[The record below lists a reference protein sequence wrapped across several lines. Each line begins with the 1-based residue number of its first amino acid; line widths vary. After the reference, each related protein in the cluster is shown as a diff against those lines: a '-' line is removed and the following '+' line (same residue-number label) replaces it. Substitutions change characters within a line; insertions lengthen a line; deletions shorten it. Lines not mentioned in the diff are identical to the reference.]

1 LAWVTSSFTNRF
13 LTLRFYIFI
22 IVDFTKK
29 VVASQATIPPW
40 FGLKPP
46 WFDLLIFYN
55 FASPFVCTL
64 RSAAR
69 QSLYRFWKS
78 YIFLRKKS
86 PDALLLS
93 LHAWRFFF

>member
-1 LAWVTSSFTNRF
+1 

-46 WFDLLIFYN
+46 WFGLNEKLI
-55 FASPFVCTL
+55 A
-64 RSAAR
+64 
-69 QSLYRFWKS
+69 K
-78 YIFLRKKS
+78 
-86 PDALLLS
+86 
-93 LHAWRFFF
+93 